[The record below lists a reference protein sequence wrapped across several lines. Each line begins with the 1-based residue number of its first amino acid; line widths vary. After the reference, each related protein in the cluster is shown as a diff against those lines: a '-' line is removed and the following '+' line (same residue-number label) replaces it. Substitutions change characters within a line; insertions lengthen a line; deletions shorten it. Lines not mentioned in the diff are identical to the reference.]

1 MNTKLRK
8 EAKSNFEKDFFK
20 LMNNYVFGKTMKN
33 VRRHS
38 DIKLVTKDKRRNHLV
53 SEPNYHSTKW
63 FSEGTLAIELRKTK
77 VKMNKPLYLGLS
89 MLEISKTLMYKF
101 WYDYIKPKYE
111 DNAKLGY
118 MDTDSFIIYI
128 KTEDIFEDIT
138 NDVEKRF
145 DTSDSEV
152 NRPLFTRKNKKMIG
166 LMKYRSNDYDRIY
179 NI

>member
-1 MNTKLRK
+1 
-8 EAKSNFEKDFFK
+8 
-20 LMNNYVFGKTMKN
+20 
-33 VRRHS
+33 
-38 DIKLVTKDKRRNHLV
+38 
-53 SEPNYHSTKW
+53 
-63 FSEGTLAIELRKTK
+63 
-77 VKMNKPLYLGLS
+77 
-89 MLEISKTLMYKF
+89 MLEISKTLMYEF

-111 DNAKLGY
+111 GNAKLGY
-118 MDTDSFIIYI
+118 MDTNSFIIYI

-145 DTSDSEV
+145 DTSDCEV